1 MIQNKRRG
9 IPIKG
14 VLLHDNSKPNFAN
27 ATKHSKGL
35 FRWNVLIDLSHCSD
49 IAHHL
54 LTSLKVDIG
63 GKRENWV
70 EESSKKLISA
80 SSPASKWM
88 RTIMTNNLHMYKC
101 NFICIFSLNEFFS
114 TNKLS
119 ALVSARPLYIHDFK
133 WLIFIY
139 VYISEPLSANLF

>member
-35 FRWNVLIDLSHCSD
+35 FRWNVLIDLSHCSP
-49 IAHHL
+49 
-54 LTSLKVDIG
+54 SVDFLEGRHRWKKGELG
-63 GKRENWV
+63 GGV
-70 EESSKKLISA
+70 IKKLIFT